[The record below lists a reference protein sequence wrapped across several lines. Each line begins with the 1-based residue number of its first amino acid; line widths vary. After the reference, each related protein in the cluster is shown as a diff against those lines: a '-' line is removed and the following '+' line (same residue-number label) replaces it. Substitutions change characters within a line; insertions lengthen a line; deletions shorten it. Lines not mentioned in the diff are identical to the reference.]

1 MAEFV
6 PVNSKRQ
13 RLTFGRT
20 RDLVEIPDL
29 VEIQRDSFRWFFQYN
44 EKGRLIEADERSSQG
59 LQELFDE
66 VFPIESYDGSFALEF
81 VDYFVEDPQITQE
94 EAIQRDLSWSRSV
107 KATIRLV
114 NRKTEEIKEEEVYL
128 GDFPMMTERG
138 TFI

>member
-6 PVNSKRQ
+6 TVNSKRQ

-114 NRKTEEIKEEEVYL
+114 NRKTEEIKEE
-128 GDFPMMTERG
+128 
-138 TFI
+138 